1 MIDTALKVM
10 MVLATALLA
19 TPAFAGVDGVVP
31 HIPEPASVGLFVT
44 GAAAVIYLRQR
55 LRK

>member
-10 MVLATALLA
+10 MPVLAIALFA
-19 TPAFAGVDGVVP
+19 TPAFAGAVP